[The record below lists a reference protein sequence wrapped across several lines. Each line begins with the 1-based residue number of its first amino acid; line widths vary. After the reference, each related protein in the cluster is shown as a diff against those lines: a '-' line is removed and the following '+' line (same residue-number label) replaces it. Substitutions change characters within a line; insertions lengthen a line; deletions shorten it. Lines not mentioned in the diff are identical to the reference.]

1 MYKNVNKYDV
11 KLLTTTLAF
20 AILRVQSSYAKGAN
34 KIMQELTAKLQK
46 QYGYRLGVDEIY
58 DLYQQGELSL
68 TDSEENALL
77 EAVEAELNHNY

>member
-1 MYKNVNKYDV
+1 
-11 KLLTTTLAF
+11 
-20 AILRVQSSYAKGAN
+20 
-34 KIMQELTAKLQK
+34 MQELTAKLQK